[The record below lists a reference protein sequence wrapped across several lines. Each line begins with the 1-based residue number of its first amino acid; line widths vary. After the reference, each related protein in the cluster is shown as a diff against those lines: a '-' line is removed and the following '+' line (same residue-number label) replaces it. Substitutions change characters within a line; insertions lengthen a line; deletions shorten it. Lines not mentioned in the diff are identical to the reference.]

1 MGALVGGVFAAGLL
15 LASGYWRFERHGVN
29 KTNRIRKWLDDRHST
44 QTTVN
49 AFVSFIVFT
58 FLFTFSTIF
67 FISQTAIVAVLFAL
81 VGAFLPVAV
90 VNRKAKQIRAERQ
103 SAWPDAID
111 NLASAIR
118 AGLSLPEAIAQ
129 LGERGPEPLR
139 VYFAQFAIDYDQTG
153 RFGNALDLLKQRVG
167 DPTGDRV
174 VESLRIAR
182 DVGGGDLGR
191 VLRTL
196 SSYLRDDT
204 RTRNEMEAR
213 QSWTVNAARLAVAA
227 PWFVL
232 LMMSFQPDVVSR
244 FAVGLG
250 PWILMGSAA
259 TCVIAYQLMMRIG
272 RLPTEGRIL
281 K

>member
-1 MGALVGGVFAAGLL
+1 MGALVGLLFAAGLL
-15 LASGYWRFERHGVN
+15 IASGYWQPAEHKAN
-29 KTNRIRKWLDDRHST
+29 KTSRIRKWLDDNYSA
-44 QTTVN
+44 QTSVA
-49 AFVSFIVFT
+49 AFVFAVVCSFLLIFT
-58 FLFTFSTIF
+58 TIF
-67 FISQTAIVAVLFAL
+67 FVSQTVIVAILFAL
-81 VGAFLPVAV
+81 VGVFIPIALVK
-90 VNRKAKQIRAERQ
+90 RRAKQILSERQ
-103 SAWPDAID
+103 AAWPDAID

-129 LGERGPEPLR
+129 LGERGPVPLR
-139 VYFAQFAIDYDQTG
+139 VHFAQFAIDYDQTG

-174 VESLRIAR
+174 VESLRLAR

-196 SSYLRDDT
+196 SSYLREDT

-244 FAVGLG
+244 FAVGAG
-250 PWILMGSAA
+250 PWVLIGSAA
-259 TCVIAYQLMMRIG
+259 TCIVAYQLMVRIG

-281 K
+281 R

>member
-1 MGALVGGVFAAGLL
+1 MGAVVGVFFGAGLL
-15 LASGYWRFERHGVN
+15 LASGYLRHEERDLN
-29 KTNRIRKWLDDRHST
+29 KKNRIRKWLDDRHAS
-44 QTTVN
+44 QTTVT
-49 AFVSFIVFT
+49 AFGFSMVF
-58 FLFTFSTIF
+58 IF
-67 FISQTAIVAVLFAL
+67 FFVFAAIFFVSQTAIVAFLFAS
-81 VGAFLPVAV
+81 VGAFIPIVL
-90 VNRKAKQIRAERQ
+90 VNRKAKQIRTDRQ
-103 SAWPDAID
+103 AAWPDAID

-139 VYFAQFAIDYDQTG
+139 AYFAQFALDYDRTG
-153 RFGNALDLLKQRVG
+153 RFGIALDLLKQRVG

-182 DVGGGDLGR
+182 EVGGGDLGR

-244 FAVGLG
+244 FAVGAG
-250 PWILMGSAA
+250 PWVLLGSAA
-259 TCVIAYQLMMRIG
+259 TCLVAYQLMVRIG
-272 RLPTEGRIL
+272 RLPTESRIL
-281 K
+281 R

>member
-1 MGALVGGVFAAGLL
+1 MGALVGVLFAAGLL
-15 LASGYWRFERHGVN
+15 IASGYWQPAEHKAN
-29 KTNRIRKWLDDRHST
+29 KTSRIRKWLDDNYSA
-44 QTTVN
+44 QTSVA
-49 AFVSFIVFT
+49 AFVFAVVGAFLLIFT
-58 FLFTFSTIF
+58 TIF
-67 FISQTAIVAVLFAL
+67 FVSQTVIVAILFAL
-81 VGAFLPVAV
+81 VGVFIPIALVK
-90 VNRKAKQIRAERQ
+90 RRAKQILSERQ
-103 SAWPDAID
+103 AAWPDAID

-129 LGERGPEPLR
+129 LGERGPVPLR
-139 VYFAQFAIDYDQTG
+139 VYFAQFVIDYDQTG

-174 VESLRIAR
+174 VESLRLAR

-196 SSYLRDDT
+196 SSYLREDT

-244 FAVGLG
+244 FAVGAG
-250 PWILMGSAA
+250 PWVLIGSAA
-259 TCVIAYQLMMRIG
+259 TCIVAYQLMVRIG

-281 K
+281 R

>member
-1 MGALVGGVFAAGLL
+1 MGALVGVLFAAGLL
-15 LASGYWRFERHGVN
+15 LASGYWQLNTGEVS
-29 KTNRIRKWLDDRHST
+29 KTSRIRGWLDNRYCPQIS
-44 QTTVN
+44 VA
-49 AFVSFIVFT
+49 AFVMSVCFS
-58 FLFTFSTIF
+58 FLFIF
-67 FISQTAIVAVLFAL
+67 TAILLISKTVIVAFLFAI
-81 VGAFLPVAV
+81 VGAFIPIAL
-90 VNRKAKQIRAERQ
+90 VNRKAKQIRSERQ
-103 SAWPDAID
+103 AAWPDAID

-139 VYFAQFAIDYDQTG
+139 IYFAQFAIDYDQTG

-167 DPTGDRV
+167 DPNGDRV
-174 VESLRIAR
+174 VESLRVAR

-196 SSYLRDDT
+196 SSFLREDT
-204 RTRNEMEAR
+204 RTRNEVEAR

-244 FAVGLG
+244 FAVGAG
-250 PWILMGSAA
+250 PWVLVGSAA
-259 TCVIAYQLMMRIG
+259 TCVVAYQLMVRIG
-272 RLPTEGRIL
+272 RLPTEGRVL
-281 K
+281 Q

>member
-1 MGALVGGVFAAGLL
+1 MGAVVGVFFGAGLL
-15 LASGYWRFERHGVN
+15 LASGYLRHEERDLN
-29 KTNRIRKWLDDRHST
+29 KKNRIRKWLDDRHAS
-44 QTTVN
+44 QTTVT
-49 AFVSFIVFT
+49 AFGFSMVF
-58 FLFTFSTIF
+58 IF
-67 FISQTAIVAVLFAL
+67 FFVFAAIFFVSQTAIVAFLFAS
-81 VGAFLPVAV
+81 VGAFIPIVL
-90 VNRKAKQIRAERQ
+90 VNRKAKQIRTDRQ
-103 SAWPDAID
+103 AAWPDAID

-139 VYFAQFAIDYDQTG
+139 AYFAQFALDYDRTG
-153 RFGNALDLLKQRVG
+153 RFGIALDLLKQRVG

-182 DVGGGDLGR
+182 EVGGGDLGR

-244 FAVGLG
+244 FAVGAG
-250 PWILMGSAA
+250 PWVLLGSAA
-259 TCVIAYQLMMRIG
+259 TCLVAYRLMVRIG
-272 RLPTEGRIL
+272 RLPTESRIL
-281 K
+281 R